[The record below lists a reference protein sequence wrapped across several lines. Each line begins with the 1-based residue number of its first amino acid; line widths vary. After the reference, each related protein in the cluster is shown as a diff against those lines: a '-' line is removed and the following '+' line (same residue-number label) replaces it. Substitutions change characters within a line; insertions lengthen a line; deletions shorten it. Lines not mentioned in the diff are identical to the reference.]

1 MTDSSDTTT
10 KRNFVLNVTEGAFFG
25 FGVGAASFGT
35 VIPLFVSQ
43 LTDSAILIAL
53 IPYLHQLGWQLPQLL
68 TVQRVAR
75 LQRFLPEVLRMSLN
89 QRLPFVGLA
98 VVALLVPFVPASVA
112 LTMTFVLLLWQGLG
126 GGVTATAWQS
136 MIAKIIPSSRIG
148 LFFGTQA
155 SASALAGA
163 FAAPLA
169 GYMLETI
176 NPAFNYASVFGLAFG
191 SIAISWVLL
200 SRTRENQVEP
210 PPTAHLPLRRVWQET
225 PALLRADPNFVR
237 YLMAR
242 WVIQFGMMGSSFFT
256 IYAVAKHNVGALE
269 VGTYTSVMLLSQMIA
284 SPILGWFGDRV
295 GHRTVMGLGFCAMV
309 FAVLVA
315 WVAPSGAWFFLVYSL
330 AGIGTQAYWSP
341 NLAIIF
347 DFAPT
352 DKRQLY
358 IGLGNTLVAPA
369 ALLAPLLGGWLADT
383 ISFEAAFAVSAFA
396 GILTV
401 LILLR
406 VVREPRRKGTVET
419 PVLQEVA
426 L

>member
-1 MTDSSDTTT
+1 MTDSMTTT
-10 KRNFVLNVTEGAFFG
+10 RQNFALNVTEGAFFG
-25 FGVGAASFGT
+25 FAVGAASFGT

-89 QRLPFVGLA
+89 QRLPFLGLA
-98 VVALLVPFVPASVA
+98 LVALLVPFVPASVV

-148 LFFGTQA
+148 LFFGTQSA
-155 SASALAGA
+155 ASALAGA

-176 NPAFNYASVFGLAFG
+176 NPNYNFAAVFGLAFA
-191 SIAISWVLL
+191 SIAMSWFIL
-200 SRTRENQVEP
+200 SRTREQHVEP
-210 PPTAHLPLRRVWQET
+210 PATAHLPLSRVWQET

-242 WVIQFGMMGSSFFT
+242 WVIQLGMMGASFFT
-256 IYAVAKHNVGALE
+256 IYAVTKHGVGALE
-269 VGTYTSVMLLSQMIA
+269 VGTYTSVMLLSQMVA
-284 SPILGWFGDRV
+284 SPVLGWFGDRI
-295 GHRTVMGLGFCAMV
+295 GHRTVMGIGFCAMV

-315 WVAPSGAWFFLVYSL
+315 WAAPSGEWFFLVYCL

-347 DFAPT
+347 DFAPA

-369 ALLAPLLGGWLADT
+369 ALIAPLLGGWLADT
-383 ISFEAAFAVSAFA
+383 VSYEAAFAVSALA
-396 GILTV
+396 GIVTV
-401 LILLR
+401 LILLV
-406 VVREPRRKGTVET
+406 VVREPRRK
-419 PVLQEVA
+419 PVVDAPVML
-426 L
+426 